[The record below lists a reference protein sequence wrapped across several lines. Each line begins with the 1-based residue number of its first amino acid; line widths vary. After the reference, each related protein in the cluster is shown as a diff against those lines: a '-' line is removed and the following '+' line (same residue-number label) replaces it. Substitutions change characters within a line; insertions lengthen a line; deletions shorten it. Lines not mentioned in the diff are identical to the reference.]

1 MLHVGDYGLGADS
14 PHLVCLVGVA
24 DQGDGL
30 VAAL

>member
-1 MLHVGDYGLGADS
+1 MLQVGDYGLGADS
-14 PHLVCLVGVA
+14 PPLVRLVGVA